1 MYTRL
6 LWELE
11 KKGKIK
17 NEDIEM
23 CYENGK
29 VKILDNR
36 KVYVIKDNNS
46 LVNLSKR
53 NYKISKA
60 IEDVL
65 RIFLWKIG
73 NKFLNLKL

>member
-17 NEDIEM
+17 NEDVEM

-29 VKILDNR
+29 VKILANR
-36 KVYVIKDNNS
+36 KIYVIKDNNS
-46 LVNLSKR
+46 LVNLSKK

-60 IEDVL
+60 IEDAL
-65 RIFLWKIG
+65 RIFL
-73 NKFLNLKL
+73 